1 MSRIGIFLDR
11 DGTINEEVEFLS
23 DPKELRLIP
32 RAAEAIRQA
41 NELGAAVCVVT
52 NQSGIARGL
61 VSEEQLV
68 VIHQAMDQMLARE
81 GARID
86 AYYHC
91 PHHPTLGEGP
101 LRVECDCRKPRT
113 AMVERA
119 VARFDIDTTRSFV
132 VGDRLLDVRLA
143 MAIGATGILVR
154 TGYGATVLSAPIPED
169 VHIDYVAKDLYD
181 AMQFISRKV
190 LHD

>member
-11 DGTINEEVEFLS
+11 DGTINEEVDFLS

-32 RAAEAIRQA
+32 HAAEAIRQA
-41 NELGAAVCVVT
+41 NELGAVVCVVT

-68 VIHQAMDQMLARE
+68 VIHDVMSAELAKE

-101 LRVECDCRKPRT
+101 LRVECDCRKPHT
-113 AMVERA
+113 GMVDRA
-119 VARFDIDTTRSFV
+119 VAQFGIDTTRSFV

-143 MAIGATGILVR
+143 NAIGASGILVR
-154 TGYGATVLSAPIPED
+154 TGYGATVLSSPIPED

-190 LHD
+190 LHA